1 MSTSPAH
8 RSKLP
13 RTQHEGRMSKKCAH
27 CGIRLDVPCTNPA
40 CDGHHNDSMGD
51 VCVYCATNERTR
63 LGSLRKSSS
72 PLVSCLSDIGHG
84 EEGGED
90 AMDSLE
96 Y

>member
-51 VCVYCATNERTR
+51 VCVYCATDERTR